1 MSFFE
6 RLVSQFIEI
15 IEWVDST
22 NDTIVYRF
30 PVYAKEIKMGAKL
43 TVREGQA
50 AVFVNE
56 GKIADVYG
64 PGMYTLNTQN
74 MPILSTLKGWKY
86 GFESPFK
93 AEVYFVATRNF
104 TDLKWGTQNPVMLR
118 DPEFGPVR
126 LRSFGTYT
134 MRVVDPGKFL
144 KQLVGT
150 DGLFQVDEVQ
160 SQIRNLLVAAVSQ
173 YLGSGRTAA
182 LDLMGKSGDV
192 NTQIQAFVNQEQLKE
207 WGAEINRFV
216 IENVSFP
223 PEVEAALDQRTKMGV
238 IGDMSRF
245 TQFQTATAIGD
256 AAKNPGGTAGDAMG
270 LGAGVVLGQTMA
282 QAMAQGAAGGMSQ
295 IGAAGAARPAA
306 EDIASKLAQLKM
318 LFEQKLI
325 NETEYE
331 QKKKEV
337 LSRL

>member
-6 RLVSQFIEI
+6 RLVGQFIEI
-15 IEWVDST
+15 IEWVDNT

-56 GKIADVYG
+56 GKIADVFK

-93 AEVYFVATRNF
+93 AEVYYVATRAF

-126 LRSFGTYT
+126 LRSFGSYT
-134 MRVVDPGKFL
+134 MRVTDPGAFIKNL
-144 KQLVGT
+144 SGT
-150 DGLFQVDEVQ
+150 DGLFQVEEVQ
-160 SQIRNLLVAAVSQ
+160 SQLRNLLVSGVSQ
-173 YLGSGRTAA
+173 YLGSGKTAA
-182 LDLMGKSGDV
+182 LELMGKSADV
-192 NTQIQAFVNQEQLKE
+192 NLQIESFVNQQLQE
-207 WGAEINRFV
+207 WGVQLSKFN
-216 IENVSFP
+216 IENISFP

-238 IGDMSRF
+238 IGDMQRF

-256 AAKNPGGTAGDAMG
+256 AAKNPGGTSGDAMG

-282 QAMAQGAAGGMSQ
+282 NAMSQ
-295 IGAAGAARPAA
+295 GMANMNNNNPARGGEDVAA
-306 EDIASKLAQLKM
+306 KLLQLKN
-318 LFEQKLI
+318 LFDQKLI
-325 NETEYE
+325 NEAEYE
-331 QKKKEV
+331 QKKKEI
-337 LSRL
+337 LARM

>member
-6 RLVSQFIEI
+6 RLVGQFIEI
-15 IEWVDST
+15 IEWVDNT

-43 TVREGQA
+43 TVREGQV

-56 GKIADVYG
+56 GKIADVYK

-93 AEVYFVATRNF
+93 AEVYYVATRAF

-134 MRVVDPGKFL
+134 MRVTDAGSLL
-144 KQLVGT
+144 KNLVGT
-150 DGLFQVDEVQ
+150 DGLFQVEEVQ
-160 SQIRNLLVAAVSQ
+160 AQLRNQLVAAVSQ
-173 YLGSGRTAA
+173 FLGTGKTAA
-182 LDLMGKSGDV
+182 LDLMGKSAEV
-192 NTQIQAFVNQEQLKE
+192 NAQIEKFINEQLAE
-207 WGAEINRFV
+207 WGITLSKFN
-216 IENVSFP
+216 IENISFP

-238 IGDMSRF
+238 LGDMQKF

-282 QAMAQGAAGGMSQ
+282 NAMAQGMAANANAQNAPRG
-295 IGAAGAARPAA
+295 A
-306 EDIASKLAQLKM
+306 EDISAKLLQLKN
-318 LFEQKLI
+318 LFDQKLI
-325 NETEYE
+325 NEVEYE
-331 QKKKEV
+331 QKKKEL